1 MDREMSR
8 SYRADLNGS
17 NSHREAIE
25 EKKTFLMNRETVEKY
40 QDCDKEQLKSST
52 DKPGIERCKGCF
64 KIVFQKREKH
74 KHKCNQT
81 CNLTKDPNNNLT
93 SQQEKC

>member
-8 SYRADLNGS
+8 SYWADLNGS
-17 NSHREAIE
+17 NSYREAIE
-25 EKKTFLMNRETVEKY
+25 ETKTFFMNRETVEKY

-81 CNLTKDPNNNLT
+81 CNLTKDPNNILT